1 VTTFHV
7 DSDAVLGA
15 HQNMRACGER
25 IRGEVATM
33 LGHLGALQASWQGQ
47 ASTAFQGAVT
57 DWRMLQQ
64 HVDDSLSALNTALGT
79 AGQQYAEAER
89 ANVHLFLR

>member
-1 VTTFHV
+1 MTRFQV

-25 IRGEVATM
+25 IRGEVAAM

-47 ASTAFQGAVT
+47 ASAAFQAAMT

-64 HVDDSLSALNTALGT
+64 QVDEHLTALNTALGA
-79 AGQQYAEAER
+79 AGQQYAEAEH
-89 ANVHLFLR
+89 ANTHLFRR